1 MPGCEIIAR
10 GRVQGV
16 GFRWFVQNC
25 ANRYGVK
32 GYVQNRPDGSV
43 LIIAVGSQT
52 RLEPFIAEVRQGNR
66 YARVTELTVTDLAQY
81 TEYEDFVI
89 A

>member
-1 MPGCEIIAR
+1 MPALEISAY

-16 GFRWFVQNC
+16 GFRRYIQNC
-25 ANRYGVK
+25 ANRYDLK

-43 LIIAVGSQT
+43 LIIASGQRD
-52 RLEPFIAEVRQGNR
+52 RLDMFVSEIRQGNR
-66 YARVTELTVTDLAQY
+66 FAQVSRLTVDELAQY
-81 TEYEDFVI
+81 SEYEEFFI

>member
-43 LIIAVGSQT
+43 LIIAVGSRA
-52 RLEPFIAEVRQGNR
+52 RLEPFTEEVRQGNR
-66 YARVTELTVTDLAQY
+66 FARVAELTVTELAQY
-81 TEYEDFVI
+81 TEYEEFVI

>member
-1 MPGCEIIAR
+1 MPALEINAY

-16 GFRWFVQNC
+16 GFRRYIQNC
-25 ANRYGVK
+25 ANRYDLK

-43 LIIAVGSQT
+43 LIIASGQRD
-52 RLEPFIAEVRQGNR
+52 RLDMFVSEIRQGNR
-66 YARVTELTVTDLAQY
+66 FAQVSRLTVDELAQY
-81 TEYEDFVI
+81 SEYEEFVI

>member
-43 LIIAVGSQT
+43 LIIAAGTQALLDLFT
-52 RLEPFIAEVRQGNR
+52 EEVRQGNR
-66 YARVTELTVTDLAQY
+66 HAQVDDLTVTELAQY